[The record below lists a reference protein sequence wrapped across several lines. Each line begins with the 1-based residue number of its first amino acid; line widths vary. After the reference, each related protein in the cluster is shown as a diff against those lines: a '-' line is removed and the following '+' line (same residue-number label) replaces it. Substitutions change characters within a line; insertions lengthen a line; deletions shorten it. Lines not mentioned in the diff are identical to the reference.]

1 MEWAISIPA
10 KQGSYELNFAIDLRY
25 IGLGFRWNIGHLF
38 EVNLLCFSFTY
49 FRWNDWRNTEEINM
63 GIEQI

>member
-25 IGLGFRWNIGHLF
+25 IGLGFRWNIGHLL
-38 EVNLLCFSFTY
+38 EVNLLCFSFTC
-49 FRWNDWRNTEEINM
+49 FRYHDHRKRGVKGNER
-63 GIEQI
+63 